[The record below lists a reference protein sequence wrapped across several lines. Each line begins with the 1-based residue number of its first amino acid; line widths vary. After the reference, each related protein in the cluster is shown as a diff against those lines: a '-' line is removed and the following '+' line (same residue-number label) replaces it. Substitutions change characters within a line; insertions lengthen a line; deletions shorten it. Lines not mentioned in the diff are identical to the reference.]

1 MKAKFSPLQLL
12 DFNLMRTEYE
22 FVAPDSSDINL
33 KELFSKYPVEID
45 FAISKGDDL
54 NEIQLFTII
63 EVNFEPENEQV
74 GYKIMVE
81 GGATFRITDAE
92 NLDEGI
98 KTNLLQF
105 STLNIM
111 INNLRNAMYQ
121 LTNLG
126 PMGGYILPPIDITKL
141 LMDKLDQQEDN

>member
-33 KELFSKYPVEID
+33 KELFLGYPVEID
-45 FAISKGDDL
+45 FAISKSDDQ
-54 NEIQLFTII
+54 NEIQLFTLI
-63 EVNFEPENEQV
+63 EVNSEPEKAHV

-111 INNLRNAMYQ
+111 INNLRNVMYQ

>member
-54 NEIQLFTII
+54 NDIQLFTII